1 MQSKGYGNPKDWDRL
16 TVSVLIDE
24 IGLSSVD
31 AHEFISQFR
40 NLPKHKNEHNVR
52 TNIQEKIS
60 DTDNDGNKYRFQDC
74 ISSARKMLTFRHFI
88 LIWMPV
94 LDITTDILTIR
105 GYMNSNSS
113 SVFSFGL
120 LLACIVYLSLRL
132 QEVIFEIY
140 YWINRASRG

>member
-60 DTDNDGNKYRFQDC
+60 DTDNDGNKYKSACVSICSCYRFQDC

-94 LDITTDILTIR
+94 LDTHTFVGKPHNNNSMHTLLTP
-105 GYMNSNSS
+105 
-113 SVFSFGL
+113 
-120 LLACIVYLSLRL
+120 
-132 QEVIFEIY
+132 
-140 YWINRASRG
+140 